1 MKEPQ
6 EKGVAHHLHLESCA
20 GRRETAG
27 EALTEAHLGRVL
39 SSEII
44 IRACRSCPVRE
55 KAT

>member
-6 EKGVAHHLHLESCA
+6 EKGLAHRLHLESCA
-20 GRRETAG
+20 GRREAMG
-27 EALTEAHLGRVL
+27 EALTEAHLGLVL

-44 IRACRSCPVRE
+44 LWACRSYPVRE